1 MKGGKKC
8 HHMNTQCSMKI
19 QHWRQVVMKNV
30 TKFVTFLAGTE
41 IFNSIKQDKSLH
53 SLPWTRIQALE
64 EYNKYRAPHF

>member
-1 MKGGKKC
+1 
-8 HHMNTQCSMKI
+8 
-19 QHWRQVVMKNV
+19 MKNV